1 MLLETKVKK
10 DVQNGRQTFC
20 VTVDKRFGLKMM
32 GPERLISFTETDLRH
47 TSLMD
52 FFLRI
57 IEFDKTKAEKTDEF
71 QETNLTIF
79 PKLPYKLMK
88 QNYSS
93 DEARNTLR
101 DVLNILG
108 WRNGG
113 YSYKDKDH
121 VPPGWPTALNYDNFE
136 GPHFASIEEAM
147 MILKGIFLYHNYDPD
162 QHVKMDHGN
171 YDPDKHVKMDHDNCD
186 PDKHVMM
193 DHDIYSYEQRSNS
206 EMLPADL
213 FINDTEMLSAE
224 HEEQLHNKNLSIEK
238 QAQISI
244 SPQPIIENTDFSNS
258 IAAIVQLNPN
268 VNVDFLENYIQITS
282 AAQQQKYHTKFT
294 KYYNKLCK
302 INQDLDKLED
312 EREFKRFKDL
322 YLKKLLREQYLRN
335 KLLHIGALLNNYD
348 MAEPET
354 HVLDILEE
362 IKDPRETIFYV
373 KYEI

>member
-1 MLLETKVKK
+1 MLLKTKVKK

-20 VTVDKRFGLKMM
+20 VTVDKRSGLNIM
-32 GPERLISFTETDLRH
+32 GSGKLINFTETGLRH

-52 FFLRI
+52 FLLQM
-57 IEFDKTKAEKTDEF
+57 IELDKNKDNKADEF

-88 QNYSS
+88 ENYSS
-93 DEARNTLR
+93 DQARNTLR
-101 DVLNILG
+101 EVLNILG

-113 YSYKDKDH
+113 YSYMDKNH
-121 VPPGWPTALNYDNFE
+121 VPPGWPPALNYDNFG
-136 GPHFASIEEAM
+136 GPHLASIEESM
-147 MILKGIFLYHNYDPD
+147 MILKGIFLYHNYDPNM
-162 QHVKMDHGN
+162 HVKI
-171 YDPDKHVKMDHDNCD
+171 DHDNYD
-186 PDKHVMM
+186 QDVKI

-206 EMLPADL
+206 EMLPTDL
-213 FINDTEMLSAE
+213 FMDDTEMLSAA
-224 HEEQLHNKNLSIEK
+224 HDEQLHNKSLSIEK
-238 QAQISI
+238 QAQVSI

-302 INQDLDKLED
+302 INQDLNKLED
-312 EREFKRFKDL
+312 EREFKRFREL
-322 YLKKLLREQYLRN
+322 YLKTLLREQYLRN

-348 MAEPET
+348 MTESET
-354 HVLDILEE
+354 HVMEILEE
-362 IKDPRETIFYV
+362 IKDPRDTTFYV
-373 KYEI
+373 KYEM

>member
-1 MLLETKVKK
+1 MLLKTKVKK

-20 VTVDKRFGLKMM
+20 VTVDKRSGLNIM
-32 GPERLISFTETDLRH
+32 GSGKLINFTETGLRH

-52 FFLRI
+52 FLLQM
-57 IEFDKTKAEKTDEF
+57 IELDKNKDNKADEF

-88 QNYSS
+88 ENYSS
-93 DEARNTLR
+93 DQARNTLR
-101 DVLNILG
+101 EVLNILG

-113 YSYKDKDH
+113 YSYMDKNH
-121 VPPGWPTALNYDNFE
+121 VPPGWPPALNYDNFG
-136 GPHFASIEEAM
+136 GPHLASIEESM
-147 MILKGIFLYHNYDPD
+147 MILKGIFLYHNYDPN
-162 QHVKMDHGN
+162 M
-171 YDPDKHVKMDHDNCD
+171 HVKMDHDNYD
-186 PDKHVMM
+186 QDVKI

-206 EMLPADL
+206 EMLPTDL
-213 FINDTEMLSAE
+213 FMEDTGMLSAA
-224 HEEQLHNKNLSIEK
+224 HDEQLHNKNLSIEK
-238 QAQISI
+238 QAQVSI

-302 INQDLDKLED
+302 INQDLNTLED
-312 EREFKRFKDL
+312 EREFKRFREL
-322 YLKKLLREQYLRN
+322 YLKTLLREQYLRN

-348 MAEPET
+348 MTESET
-354 HVLDILEE
+354 HVMEILEE
-362 IKDPRETIFYV
+362 IKDPRDTTFYV
-373 KYEI
+373 KYEM